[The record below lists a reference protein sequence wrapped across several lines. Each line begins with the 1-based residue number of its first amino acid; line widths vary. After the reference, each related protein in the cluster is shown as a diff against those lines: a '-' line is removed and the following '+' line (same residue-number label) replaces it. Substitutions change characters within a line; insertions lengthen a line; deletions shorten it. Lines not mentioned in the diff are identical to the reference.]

1 MKFTVV
7 LTADFPAIAT
17 ELLAPHFDVVGHP
30 TEHGRSEEDMIT
42 ILAEADAAITLL
54 SDPITRNVLE
64 ANPNL
69 RCVSNFAV
77 GYNNIDVEAARE
89 LGVVVTNTPGV
100 LTEATADL
108 TLALILAV
116 TRRIVE
122 GDDAVR
128 TEGRVEWKPLELLG
142 ASLQG
147 KRLGIIGMGRIGTA
161 VATRARAFGME
172 VVGVTREDVI
182 LSRHSA
188 AKDPLPEA
196 HDALD
201 AGGPSPSPR
210 LRMTFDELLAT
221 SDVVSVHAPLTRET
235 HHILDATTLAKMK
248 PGAYV
253 INTARGAL
261 VDEHALCDALESGH
275 IRGAGLDVYEFEP
288 EVNPRLLRMKN
299 VVILPHIGSATE
311 EARNAMARIAAT
323 NVLLFLRGKE
333 PLHRVV

>member
-1 MKFTVV
+1 VKYTVV
-7 LTADFPAIAT
+7 LTAAFPSVARD
-17 ELLAPHFDVVGHP
+17 LLAPHFDVVEHP
-30 TEHGRSEEDMIT
+30 TEHDRSEEDMT
-42 ILAEADAAITLL
+42 TLLAEADAAITLL

-69 RCVSNFAV
+69 RVVSNFAV
-77 GYNNIDVEAARE
+77 GTNNIDVEAARE

-108 TLALILAV
+108 TMALILAV

-122 GDDAVR
+122 ADDEMR
-128 TEGRVEWKPLELLG
+128 THRRCEWEPLKLLG

-172 VVGVTREDVI
+172 VLGVR
-182 LSRHSA
+182 RG
-188 AKDPLPEA
+188 
-196 HDALD
+196 DAL
-201 AGGPSPSPR
+201 
-210 LRMTFDELLAT
+210 DELLAT
-221 SDVVSVHAPLTRET
+221 SDIVSVHAPLSRET
-235 HHILDATTLAKMK
+235 HHLLDARAFAKMK

-253 INTARGAL
+253 VNTARGAL
-261 VDEHALCDALESGH
+261 IDEHALCEALESGH
-275 IRGAGLDVYEFEP
+275 LRGAALDVYEFEP
-288 EVNPRLLRMKN
+288 EINPRLLAMKN
-299 VVILPHIGSATE
+299 VVLAPHIGSATE

-323 NVLLFLRGKE
+323 NVLLFLRGQE

>member
-1 MKFTVV
+1 MKYTVV
-7 LTADFPAIAT
+7 LSADFPRIAT

-64 ANPNL
+64 ASPNL

-77 GYNNIDVEAARE
+77 GYDNIDVEAARE

-147 KRLGIIGMGRIGTA
+147 KRLGIIGMGRIGNA

-172 VVGVTREDVI
+172 VVGVTRPG
-182 LSRHSA
+182 SA
-188 AKDPLPEA
+188 EVRTQSAEEPISGFPPPPTL
-196 HDALD
+196 
-201 AGGPSPSPR
+201 
-210 LRMTFDELLAT
+210 DELLAT

-235 HHILDATTLAKMK
+235 HHILDPTALAKMK

-275 IRGAGLDVYEFEP
+275 LRGAGLDVYELEP